1 MKNIA
6 IACLITMSL
15 GTIST
20 ASAAEDL
27 IESVV
32 TGCEKELTGFCSQ
45 VTPGNGR
52 ILACLYAHGD
62 KISGSC
68 EFALYDAAAQLERAI
83 GALTYVANECAN
95 DLDNH
100 CAAVEI
106 GEARLAQCL
115 LDNKANLQPR
125 CANAIDKTEMSVE

>member
-15 GTIST
+15 GTISP
-20 ASAAEDL
+20 ASAVENL
-27 IESVV
+27 IESVA
-32 TGCEKELTGFCSQ
+32 TGCEKELTSFCSQ
-45 VTPGNGR
+45 VTPGDGR
-52 ILACLYAHGD
+52 VLACLYAHGD
-62 KISGSC
+62 KISSSC

-83 GALTYVANECAN
+83 GALTYFANECAD

-115 LDNKANLQPR
+115 LDNEANLQPR
-125 CANAIDKTEMSVE
+125 CANAIDETDLSVE